1 MNKELEEA
9 FGLIKRTCELYVQ
22 SALQLVGT
30 DIIGNK
36 INEALGT
43 VQNNLESVDNA
54 NPSEALECLKAL
66 QGIRDKYSMP
76 LTEYVNSFDYIKT
89 IKQVLIKQQEQEKFF
104 DDMLVFKNGCMMS
117 CFGYKGKQ
125 IVAMPLEEYD
135 EFMKQEKALEI
146 IKEKNVNVKLLKLST
161 NLLDYYT
168 RVKIKTGENTELTEE
183 EYDLLKE
190 VLG

>member
-1 MNKELEEA
+1 MVD
-9 FGLIKRTCELYVQ
+9 Y
-22 SALQLVGT
+22 
-30 DIIGNK
+30 
-36 INEALGT
+36 
-43 VQNNLESVDNA
+43 LESLERLAMPDELHIKECEKLGIGVTEDFDIVEQALLELKAIKEA

-66 QGIRDKYSMP
+66 QSIRDKYSMP

-89 IKQVLIKQQEQEKFF
+89 IKHVLLKQQEQKKFF
-104 DDMLVFKNGCMMS
+104 DDMLIFKNGCMMS
-117 CFGYKGKQ
+117 CFEYSGKQ